1 MAGIGL
7 KQFVWAPLKDD
18 NRTYDITDNKL
29 KRLAGAIESSL
40 TFNFNEAQLAVDD
53 LIQEDVKE
61 FKDGDLTLGIDDD
74 NDVVFNDILGKAKGD
89 VTDTENPESISNVSD
104 VPKYV
109 GFSQIITK
117 LKNNVKL
124 YKVEFLPKVKFAPFT
139 SGAKTKGASLEF
151 TTPSVTGKIYANA
164 EGVYEKHQT
173 FDTYEKAVAYQKK
186 CFGITENE

>member
-18 NRTYDITDNKL
+18 NLTYNITDDEL
-29 KRLAGAIESSL
+29 KKLAGAIESSL
-40 TFNFNEAQLAVDD
+40 NFNFNEAQLAVDD
-53 LIQEDVKE
+53 QIQEDVKE

-74 NDVVFNDILGKAKGD
+74 NDAVFNEILGKAEGD
-89 VTDTENPESISNVSD
+89 VTDVNNPESISNVND
-104 VPKYV
+104 TPKYV

-151 TTPSVTGKIYANA
+151 TTPSVTGKVYANA
-164 EGVYEKHQT
+164 EGVYERHQT
-173 FDTYEKAVAYQKK
+173 FDTYEKALAYQRD
-186 CFGITENE
+186 CFGIE